1 MEIEIAPAPATA
13 PADGVADGL
22 AARLRASTSAEH
34 RNTESRG
41 FIVRLMEGELSL
53 AEYAR
58 YLAQFVRVYEAMESR
73 PLSAADP
80 APVRDT
86 AVHRAES
93 GNADLVALGAADW
106 RETIPALPA
115 TERYV
120 AHLRAFGANDG
131 FLHLAH
137 HYTRYLG
144 DLSGG
149 QIIATMLRRGY
160 DATDDQLTFYRFDAI
175 DNQVH
180 YKRAYRTALDGLEL
194 DEAQAQLV
202 VDEAK
207 RAFDYS
213 GGILDD
219 LGSTLR

>member
-1 MEIEIAPAPATA
+1 MDTA
-13 PADGVADGL
+13 PSTVPVAADGL

-41 FIVRLMEGELSL
+41 FIVRLMEGELDLEQYS
-53 AEYAR
+53 R
-58 YLAQFVRVYEAMESR
+58 YLAQFARVYEAMESR
-73 PLSAADP
+73 PLSAVDP

-86 AVHRAES
+86 AVHRADAA
-93 GNADLVALGAADW
+93 NADLVALGAADW
-106 RETIPALPA
+106 REAIPALPA

-120 AHLRAFGANDG
+120 EHLRSIDSGL
-131 FLHLAH
+131 LHLAH

-160 DATDDQLTFYRFDAI
+160 GATDDQLSFYRFDGI
-175 DNQVH
+175 DNLVH
-180 YKRAYRTALDGLEL
+180 YKRAYRTALDEL
-194 DEAQAQLV
+194 ALDDAQITVV
-202 VDEAK
+202 VDEAR

-219 LGSTLR
+219 LGASLAP